1 VATYEPALMRMIRVR
16 MVDQRLRKL
25 HGDSDIFQSVMG
37 SFLVRMALGQYELR
51 DAEDVMR
58 LLAVMVRNKVA
69 GKARRKDVLRE
80 SDPVDDERAGLVPAP
95 EATPNKVVELYMKLT
110 AADNDRAGEVWKTGL
125 VTFPDSA
132 LLKTKLGFVHLMRSL
147 LFFQD
152 DAASDYARASEL
164 VRSALARPHLSP
176 LERRLA
182 HWLFAY
188 VSCQEGNYDRAL
200 QEMRTTLELAPYDMF
215 QLGDLSTIPI
225 LAGRP
230 DEALRMLDKALEA
243 DPANRAFYQQLR
255 GWAFSVAGRHA
266 ESVKALDEGI
276 PLPMVPLLQAVNH
289 VELGQLDEARRLVAK
304 ALAQLPDLTL
314 AKWESA
320 NPYRDR
326 ALLKKQLTDL
336 AAAGLR

>member
-1 VATYEPALMRMIRVR
+1 M
-16 MVDQRLRKL
+16 
-25 HGDSDIFQSVMG
+25 
-37 SFLVRMALGQYELR
+37 
-51 DAEDVMR
+51 
-58 LLAVMVRNKVA
+58 LA
-69 GKARRKDVLRE
+69 
-80 SDPVDDERAGLVPAP
+80 SDPQSRP
-95 EATPNKVVELYMKLT
+95 TMT
-110 AADNDRAGEVWKTGL
+110 EV
-125 VTFPDSA
+125 
-132 LLKTKLGFVHLMRSL
+132 
-147 LFFQD
+147 
-152 DAASDYARASEL
+152 AR
-164 VRSALARPHLSP
+164 
-176 LERRLA
+176 
-182 HWLFAY
+182 
-188 VSCQEGNYDRAL
+188 
-200 QEMRTTLELAPYDMF
+200 ELAGTMF

-289 VELGQLDEARRLVAK
+289 VELGQLEQARGLVAK
-304 ALAQLPDLTL
+304 ALAQQPDLTL

-326 ALLKKQLTDL
+326 ALLQKQLTDL